1 MARVFGFGLLVFAF
15 ASVVGIILYATS
27 VGDAA
32 GLDVNQQGWIAF
44 AIGVLLT
51 LGTVAVLRRRA
62 SPTRPDV
69 ARAARGLDC
78 RPAQTGKGA
87 SCVIKEAAQVNR
99 RHGYTDTELSLL
111 MGQRQMLVDMD
122 TPEGEAN
129 EMAQGT
135 LDKAIAEAKADGTYD
150 IPRGLGDALLG
161 LNEPP
166 SDRIADWVDEKRME
180 LRRLRQEGVTDDDIR
195 TWWNMTSVERR
206 FAIEQDNQGHLAY
219 IMWAI
224 SEGHTSGPTNEETL
238 DEAAELLRASH
249 PLYGDPDDTRNTT
262 GDDRPLPYELKDRVN
277 RYIVRRA
284 VDPHAY
290 KRDVDGS
297 STFNA
302 LIRQEIRASN
312 L

>member
-1 MARVFGFGLLVFAF
+1 MAGVFGFGLLLLAF
-15 ASVVGIILYATS
+15 ASVVGIILYTTG
-27 VGDAA
+27 VGNAA
-32 GLDVNQQGWIAF
+32 GLDVNQQGWVAF

-62 SPTRPDV
+62 SSTRPVV
-69 ARAARGLDC
+69 ATAARGLNY
-78 RPAQTGKGA
+78 RPTRTGRRPSRVTKD
-87 SCVIKEAAQVNR
+87 AAPVNR
-99 RHGYTDTELSLL
+99 RRTYTEAELGLL
-111 MGQRQMLVDMD
+111 TGQRQMLMDMG

-129 EMAQGT
+129 EMAQGM
-135 LDKAIAEAKADGTYD
+135 LDKIIAEAKAEGTYD

-180 LRRLRQEGVTDDDIR
+180 LPRLRQEGVTDDDIR
-195 TWWNMTSVERR
+195 IWWNMTSVEQR

-224 SEGHTSGPTNEETL
+224 SEGHASGPTNEETL
-238 DEAAELLRASH
+238 DEAAELLRKSH

-277 RYIVRRA
+277 RYVVRRA
-284 VDPHAY
+284 VDPDAY
-290 KRDVDGS
+290 KREVDRS

-302 LIRQEIRASN
+302 LVRQEIRAGS